1 MDKEEQLALAR
12 ERAAEVNKGNT
23 YSSKSNRL
31 LTETLNRVLIQQD
44 GHRARM
50 IAEAL
55 VTKAEEGDIS
65 AIKEVFDR
73 TEGKAVARTEI
84 SGPDGSQ
91 LPLSIGIS
99 FVEPTSTI
107 SEEA

>member
-31 LTETLNRVLIQQD
+31 LSETLNRVLIQQD

-55 VTKAEEGDIS
+55 VSKAEEGDIS
-65 AIKEVFDR
+65 AIREVFDR
-73 TEGKAVARTEI
+73 TEGKAVARTELT
-84 SGPDGSQ
+84 GADGSP
-91 LPLSIGIS
+91 LPMGIS
-99 FVEPTSTI
+99 VEYIKPKD
-107 SEEA
+107 

>member
-1 MDKEEQLALAR
+1 MYNEEQLAAAR
-12 ERAAEVNKGNT
+12 EKAAEVNKGNT

-31 LTETLNRVLIQQD
+31 LSETLNRVLIQQD

-73 TEGKAVARTEI
+73 TEGKAIARTEI
-84 SGPDGSQ
+84 SGVDGSP
-91 LPLSIGIS
+91 LPLGLPIE
-99 FVEPTSTI
+99 FVKPTTDNKVSG
-107 SEEA
+107 

>member
-1 MDKEEQLALAR
+1 MYNEEQLAAAR
-12 ERAAEVNKGNT
+12 EKAAEVNKGNT

-31 LTETLNRVLIQQD
+31 LSETLNRVLIQQD

-73 TEGKAVARTEI
+73 MEGKAVAKQELT
-84 SGPDGSQ
+84 GADGGD
-91 LPLSIGIS
+91 LVVKVVTGIDD
-99 FVEPTSTI
+99 ED
-107 SEEA
+107 

>member
-31 LTETLNRVLIQQD
+31 LSETLNRVLIQQD

-55 VTKAEEGDIS
+55 VSKAEEGDIS
-65 AIKEVFDR
+65 AIREVFDR
-73 TEGKAVARTEI
+73 TEGKAVARTELT
-84 SGPDGSQ
+84 GADGFP
-91 LPLSIGIS
+91 LPMGIS
-99 FVEPTSTI
+99 VEYIKPKD
-107 SEEA
+107 

>member
-1 MDKEEQLALAR
+1 MYNEEQLAAAR
-12 ERAAEVNKGNT
+12 EKAAEVNKGNT

-31 LTETLNRVLIQQD
+31 LSETLNRVLIQQD

-73 TEGKAVARTEI
+73 TEGKAIARTEI
-84 SGPDGSQ
+84 SGVDGSP
-91 LPLSIGIS
+91 LPLGLPIE
-99 FVEPTSTI
+99 FVKPNTTDNTVS
-107 SEEA
+107 

>member
-12 ERAAEVNKGNT
+12 EKAAEANKGNT
-23 YSSKSNRL
+23 HSCKNNRL
-31 LTETLNRVLIQQD
+31 LSETLNRVLIQQD
-44 GHRARM
+44 GARARM

-73 TEGKAVARTEI
+73 TEGKAIARTELT
-84 SGPDGSQ
+84 GADGAE
-91 LPLSIGIS
+91 LPLSIGVT
-99 FVEPTSTI
+99 FVKPSQI
-107 SEEA
+107 SE

>member
-31 LTETLNRVLIQQD
+31 LSETLNRVLIQQD
-44 GHRARM
+44 GIRART

-55 VTKAEEGDIS
+55 VSKAEDGDIS

-73 TEGKAVARTEI
+73 TEGKAVARTELT
-84 SGPDGSQ
+84 GVDGSP
-91 LPLSIGIS
+91 LPLGLTIE
-99 FVEPTSTI
+99 FVKPETNS
-107 SEEA
+107 